1 MAAGLPLTQIGDFDC
16 VLKPGEMATPGK
28 VSSMTDSAI
37 DENLAIWSVSSFAV
51 HPITVTG
58 SKVHCG
64 TPIPLTYP
72 ILMDK
77 NKRFYSLS
85 FAPTGVL
92 DPAKEVLVAGNTA
105 GELWAIDPNGKI
117 TQHGTLGNIPATDGH
132 GHAYANYDPNT
143 PKAWEIS
150 GDIVFLS
157 NNGKPVGFATVRD
170 CPNPPSPTGCSGVD
184 SLIEIDM
191 SKMAMA
197 GAQSVQ
203 KSLRGQVVK
212 RVGCNDSVNA
222 AYGYLYGIATW
233 NDKVYGFG
241 HEGNLVDISLLDGSA
256 CLVKNYAASMFS
268 GAAVTTVAP
277 VTPPPSSLIPRAIA
291 PARRPD
297 CTGTSFDP
305 ASSENTLPRQLT
317 RRLRQPRPQQRK
329 ITAARSGSSAASSR
343 GRFTR
348 RSVKHSSAPAI
359 CSASAQPQIF
369 AAERR
374 RREDAHQRGDEQRR
388 QQRLDG
394 EAQRREGAPHLRPA
408 RVALDGAEQ
417 RGVAVVV
424 LDRFEAHLDAVA
436 ERVEALRQRV
446 VLGEHV
452 GDALPAAHAL
462 EIGAAH
468 GHRFPTV
475 AGRSEKHVR
484 GDDRRRDVGAELRV
498 LQRGAEGALAAC
510 RR

>member
-1 MAAGLPLTQIGDFDC
+1 MKLVHALSSLAITLTTAAAFAACAAGGATSSTTGDATTGGTGSGSGGAGGAPTTSGSTSGNGGTGGNLFDAGFGGSAQGGSVPYLIYAHTNTTLYSLDPVAAALPLTLIGDFDC
-16 VLKPGEMATPGK
+16 VLQPGEMATPGK
-28 VSSMTDSAI
+28 VSSMTDLAI

-51 HPITVTG
+51 HPITITG

-64 TPIPLTYP
+64 APIPLTDP
-72 ILMDK
+72 MLMDK

-85 FAPTGVL
+85 FAPSGVL

-132 GHAYANYDPNT
+132 GHAYANYDPNK

-197 GAQSVQ
+197 GAQPVQ

-212 RVGCNDSVNA
+212 RAGCNDSVNA

-241 HEGNLVDISLLDGSA
+241 HEGNLVDISLVDGSA
-256 CLVKNYAASMFS
+256 CLVKNYPTNMFS

-277 VTPPPSSLIPRAIA
+277 VTPPPS
-291 PARRPD
+291 
-297 CTGTSFDP
+297 
-305 ASSENTLPRQLT
+305 
-317 RRLRQPRPQQRK
+317 
-329 ITAARSGSSAASSR
+329 
-343 GRFTR
+343 
-348 RSVKHSSAPAI
+348 
-359 CSASAQPQIF
+359 
-369 AAERR
+369 
-374 RREDAHQRGDEQRR
+374 
-388 QQRLDG
+388 
-394 EAQRREGAPHLRPA
+394 
-408 RVALDGAEQ
+408 
-417 RGVAVVV
+417 
-424 LDRFEAHLDAVA
+424 
-436 ERVEALRQRV
+436 
-446 VLGEHV
+446 
-452 GDALPAAHAL
+452 
-462 EIGAAH
+462 
-468 GHRFPTV
+468 
-475 AGRSEKHVR
+475 
-484 GDDRRRDVGAELRV
+484 
-498 LQRGAEGALAAC
+498 
-510 RR
+510 